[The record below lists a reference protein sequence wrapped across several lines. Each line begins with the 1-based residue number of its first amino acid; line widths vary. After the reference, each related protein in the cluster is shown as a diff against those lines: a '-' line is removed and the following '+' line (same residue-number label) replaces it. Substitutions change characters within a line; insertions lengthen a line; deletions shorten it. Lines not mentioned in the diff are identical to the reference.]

1 MTDQN
6 NNINNTWTKEE
17 TDILLANWAGA
28 STSELT
34 QLLPTR
40 TPEQCASRIME
51 TQTWTDD
58 EIRTLTSNYGKVP
71 FDELV
76 RMLPN
81 KTSWQCRDRLLRC
94 HRAGT
99 GIGAKAVSAKT
110 NPEAGANANPV
121 NNGPW
126 TDAETDILRKN
137 WSTTTMQG
145 LTRLL
150 PGRSVTQCAH
160 RIVELQVWTDQEV
173 ELLIDNY
180 ATATQSELKQLLPNK
195 TMGQCYTRASMLRR
209 KGVQGL
215 ERRIGKNT

>member
-1 MTDQN
+1 
-6 NNINNTWTKEE
+6 
-17 TDILLANWAGA
+17 
-28 STSELT
+28 
-34 QLLPTR
+34 
-40 TPEQCASRIME
+40 
-51 TQTWTDD
+51 
-58 EIRTLTSNYGKVP
+58 
-71 FDELV
+71 
-76 RMLPN
+76 
-81 KTSWQCRDRLLRC
+81 
-94 HRAGT
+94 
-99 GIGAKAVSAKT
+99 
-110 NPEAGANANPV
+110 
-121 NNGPW
+121 
-126 TDAETDILRKN
+126 
-137 WSTTTMQG
+137 MQG

>member
-1 MTDQN
+1 MPNQN
-6 NNINNTWTKEE
+6 NNNNTWTKEE
-17 TDILLANWAGA
+17 TDTLLANWAGA

-58 EIRTLTSNYGKVP
+58 EIGILTGNYGKVP

-110 NPEAGANANPV
+110 NPEAGADANPV

-126 TDAETDILRKN
+126 TDTETDILRTN
-137 WSTTTMQG
+137 WSTVTIQE

-150 PGRSVTQCAH
+150 PGRSVTQCSH

-180 ATATQSELKQLLPNK
+180 ATATHEELKQLLPNK

-215 ERRIGKNT
+215 ERRGGKNT